1 MEIFNELTKIQ
12 LLLLY
17 AVVWGAAI
25 VVSIISGVIE
35 RTNEKAG
42 EIIFNGVLL
51 LALFNGGI
59 LAYTVWRWL
68 EGFSATDNWGVSAL
82 FALGVGAVVA
92 PALKISEAIKLAK
105 R

>member
-59 LAYTVWRWL
+59 LAYTVWRDRK
-68 EGFSATDNWGVSAL
+68 S
-82 FALGVGAVVA
+82 VV
-92 PALKISEAIKLAK
+92 
-105 R
+105 